1 MTTLLQALVDAA
13 ALGALFALV
22 AMGLGLMFGVMRL
35 INFAYGELITAG
47 AYALALTSG
56 QTTWARAVIAF
67 GVVIILSVLMDVVFR
82 PLRGATPAAMLVATF
97 ALSFTL
103 QNIAV
108 VVFGTR
114 GNAIGFLPQLNQAIS
129 IGDVRIRWVT
139 LVSIVVG
146 AILLSLVALFLTRT
160 TIGLQ
165 IRAAAADFQTARML
179 GVRTNRVIATAFVL
193 AGGLAATVTLVLAVQ
208 RPLATP
214 TYGFLVVI
222 PALVGVVVGGMNR
235 LVTATFGGFVIGM
248 ATGLFANLLPSSS
261 RVFLNTALF
270 ALVIIVLLVKPNGLF
285 LPGRAPAGE
294 RL

>member
-1 MTTLLQALVDAA
+1 MSTFLQALVDAL
-13 ALGALFALV
+13 ALGAMFALV

-47 AYALALTSG
+47 AYALALTGGLS
-56 QTTWARAVIAF
+56 TWARVGVAFAVVTVMA
-67 GVVIILSVLMDVVFR
+67 LLMDVVFR
-82 PLRGATPAAMLVATF
+82 PLRSAKPAAMLVTTF
-97 ALSFTL
+97 ALSFLL

-114 GNAIGFLPQLNQAIS
+114 GNAIGFLPELNQAIS
-129 IGDVRIRWVT
+129 IGDVKIRWVT
-139 LVSIVVG
+139 IVSIVTG
-146 AILLSLVALFLTRT
+146 AVLLSLMALLLSRT

-179 GVRTNRVIATAFVL
+179 GVRTNRVIAMAFVL

-214 TYGFLVVI
+214 TFGFMIVI

-248 ATGLFANLLPSSS
+248 ATGLLGNLLPSGS
-261 RVFLNTALF
+261 RVFLNSALF

-285 LPGRAPAGE
+285 VPGRAPAGE